1 MRVSANA
8 GFMYNSFAGRV
19 IVLVA
24 VFSPGRTF
32 TVEIMSFK
40 PALATVMRTVLH
52 MAALTLSLG
61 AAAQDYPTKSIRMI
75 VPVPPPGGVDALARL
90 VADKLQGRLG
100 QPVVV
105 ENRSGAAG
113 NVGAEVVF
121 NAAPDGY
128 TLLFTHP
135 SPLVVNKSLYS
146 KLNFDPE
153 LFVPVSVVAEA
164 PFAMVINPNVPAAT
178 LQELIAYAKANPDKL
193 NFASGGSGGT
203 SHLTSEL
210 FNAMAG
216 IKMTHIPYKGT
227 GPGLTDLV
235 GGQVQ
240 SMFVATNTALPFV
253 RSGKLRV
260 VAVAGSK
267 RDRLLPNIPAL
278 TEVLPGFLS
287 TVWQGI
293 VAPPRTPP
301 AIANRLSAAVIETL
315 KQPEFAKQLLD
326 SGLEPIGSTPAQ
338 MAQLMK
344 EEVER
349 WGNVI
354 RAVGVKAD

>member
-1 MRVSANA
+1 MTVDTRFYASLT
-8 GFMYNSFAGRV
+8 R
-19 IVLVA
+19 LL
-24 VFSPGRTF
+24 RTLLP
-32 TVEIMSFK
+32 V
-40 PALATVMRTVLH
+40 V
-52 MAALTLSLG
+52 ALTIS
-61 AAAQDYPTKSIRMI
+61 AAAGAQDYPTKAIRMI

-100 QPVVV
+100 QSVVV

-113 NVGAEVVF
+113 NVGAEAVF

-164 PFAMVINPNVPAAT
+164 PFAMVVNPNVPAAT
-178 LQELIAYAKANPDKL
+178 VQELIAYAKANPDKM

-210 FNAMAG
+210 FNSMAG

-235 GGQVQ
+235 SGQVQ

-293 VAPPRTPP
+293 VAPPKTPV
-301 AIANRLSAAVIETL
+301 AIANRLSVAVIEAL
-315 KQPEFAKQLLD
+315 KQPEFAKQLID
-326 SGLEPIGSTPAQ
+326 SGLDPIGSTPLQ
-338 MAQLMK
+338 MEQLMK
-344 EEVER
+344 EEVEL
-349 WGNVI
+349 WSKVI

>member
-1 MRVSANA
+1 MKSTRRLL
-8 GFMYNSFAGRV
+8 SFAT
-19 IVLVA
+19 VA
-24 VFSPGRTF
+24 RLLLHGFSLILTL
-32 TVEIMSFK
+32 
-40 PALATVMRTVLH
+40 PAL
-52 MAALTLSLG
+52 
-61 AAAQDYPTKSIRMI
+61 AQDYPVRSIRLI

-90 VADKLQGRLG
+90 VADKLQTRLG
-100 QPVVV
+100 QALLV

-113 NVGAEVVF
+113 NVGAEVVYS
-121 NAAPDGY
+121 AAPDGY

-135 SPLVVNKSLYS
+135 SPLVVNKSLYAR
-146 KLNFDPE
+146 LNFDPD

-164 PFAMVINPNVPAAT
+164 PFAMLVNPNVPANT
-178 LQELIAYAKANPDKL
+178 VQELIAYAKSNPDKL

-210 FNAMAG
+210 FNTMAG
-216 IKMTHIPYKGT
+216 VKMTHIPYKGT
-227 GPGLTDLV
+227 GPALTDLMS
-235 GGQVQ
+235 GQVQ
-240 SMFVATNTALPFV
+240 SLFVATNTALPFV

-260 VAVAGSK
+260 VAVAGAK

-293 VAPPRTPP
+293 VAPPKTPP
-301 AIANRLSAAVIETL
+301 AIAIRISLAVIETL
-315 KQPEFAKQLLD
+315 KQPEFAKQLID
-326 SGLEPIGSTPAQ
+326 SGLEPIGSSPAQ

-349 WGNVI
+349 WGKVI

>member
-1 MRVSANA
+1 MDAN
-8 GFMYNSFAGRV
+8 GS
-19 IVLVA
+19 
-24 VFSPGRTF
+24 
-32 TVEIMSFK
+32 K
-40 PALATVMRTVLH
+40 PTIRLSLSRLLL
-52 MAALTLSLG
+52 AALLG
-61 AAAQDYPTKSIRMI
+61 MPLAVIAQDYPTKSIRLI

-90 VADKLQGRLG
+90 VADRLQGRLG

-121 NAAPDGY
+121 GAAPDGY

-146 KLNFDPE
+146 RLNFDPE
-153 LFVPVSVVAEA
+153 LFVPVSVVAES
-164 PFAMVINPNVPAAT
+164 PFAMVINPAVPAST
-178 LQELIAYAKANPDKL
+178 VQELIAYAKSNPDKL

-210 FNAMAG
+210 FNSMAG
-216 IKMTHIPYKGT
+216 VKMTHIPYKGT

-235 GGQVQ
+235 SGQVQ
-240 SMFVATNTALPFV
+240 SMFVATNTALPFA

-260 VAVAGSK
+260 VAVAGAK

-278 TEVLPGFLS
+278 TEVLPGFFS
-287 TVWQGI
+287 SVWQGM
-293 VAPPRTPP
+293 VAPPKTPP
-301 AIANRLSAAVIETL
+301 AIANRLSAAVIEAL
-315 KQPEFAKQLLD
+315 KQPEFAKQLID

-344 EEVER
+344 EEVDR
-349 WGNVI
+349 WGRVI